1 MRQIQATVLEHL
13 IAVHIQK
20 PNVPDKSVSVFKHPF
35 GTSYAPN
42 EIDMDNYFDFLKHYW
57 CVHYS
62 ENSCKYS

>member
-42 EIDMDNYFDFLKHYW
+42 EIDMQIFIKWPLK
-57 CVHYS
+57 
-62 ENSCKYS
+62 